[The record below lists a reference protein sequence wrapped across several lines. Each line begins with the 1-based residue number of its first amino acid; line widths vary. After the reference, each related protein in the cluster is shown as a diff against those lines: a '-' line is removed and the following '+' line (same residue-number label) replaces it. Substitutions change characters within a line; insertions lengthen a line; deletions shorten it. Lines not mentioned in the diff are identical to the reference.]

1 MRLRTL
7 VIASLVAT
15 GFLPLHSQ
23 AATPPPITSTN
34 HFEGD
39 TKGPYTSIYL
49 DEFMPSKVVRFNISN
64 DSYIIP
70 ESTTASANATIN
82 GTSLSFTLPAVFN
95 LSDLNKAYVT
105 YHSGSDNRDYWIFLS
120 PPKLRPYDYSGDTT
134 AIDSKTLLYT
144 PGSFVVAQ
152 KKNQILYFS
161 RTPNS
166 AYGFQ
171 KLRATAHVN
180 GGEATYA
187 YLVKNDD
194 SRKVTEP
201 GFWIY
206 LDSHYNIIDSTTVFS
221 VGGVRMQPEGHD
233 ITVSQSGNPVVMTY
247 FPRTVDSS
255 WLAKPYPGLVFD
267 CGISEIDKKSKA
279 INSFSAWDY
288 VSANTKVWKPILD
301 KSETAID
308 TSTGYT
314 ATDWCHINSLE
325 YDAATSQYIVSFRS
339 LDRIFI
345 LSKDLKKVNAILYQP
360 DARQHY
366 ARMINP
372 TTITALGNY
381 TSGSASNLLTW
392 TLKKGKWSLKKEILP
407 LHMLY
412 CGNIN
417 RLSSTTYFVGG
428 GCGTATPGT
437 LGYVISTAT
446 TPWSLIGSLTSSG
459 VPPYRIELTN

>member
-1 MRLRTL
+1 
-7 VIASLVAT
+7 
-15 GFLPLHSQ
+15 
-23 AATPPPITSTN
+23 
-34 HFEGD
+34 
-39 TKGPYTSIYL
+39 
-49 DEFMPSKVVRFNISN
+49 
-64 DSYIIP
+64 
-70 ESTTASANATIN
+70 
-82 GTSLSFTLPAVFN
+82 
-95 LSDLNKAYVT
+95 
-105 YHSGSDNRDYWIFLS
+105 
-120 PPKLRPYDYSGDTT
+120 
-134 AIDSKTLLYT
+134 
-144 PGSFVVAQ
+144 
-152 KKNQILYFS
+152 
-161 RTPNS
+161 
-166 AYGFQ
+166 
-171 KLRATAHVN
+171 
-180 GGEATYA
+180 
-187 YLVKNDD
+187 
-194 SRKVTEP
+194 
-201 GFWIY
+201 
-206 LDSHYNIIDSTTVFS
+206 
-221 VGGVRMQPEGHD
+221 MQPEGHD